1 MPARDRST
9 RRSTGS
15 QRPPTRAAVRA
26 LWPTGPLPISTGTV
40 ELERD
45 PDDPDGVTVLV
56 NGVPSSYL
64 DLADPSHLVF
74 EYMQQMAEVVDR
86 IGPAGGPLDVVHLGA
101 AGCALARAIHAERP
115 GSRQLAIELDT
126 ALPELVRGWFDL
138 PRAPAL
144 RIRAGDARSELE
156 KLPDA
161 SADVVIRDVFAGDI
175 TPRHVRTRE
184 MVAQVARVLRPG
196 GVYLV
201 NTADRPP
208 LAGARAEVATI
219 DGCFADVVAIAE
231 PGLLRGRG
239 YGNLVIAASDD
250 LDLLSSPA
258 LARGIRSLP
267 APARLLRDEE
277 LVAFVAGAQA
287 LRDGPRVT

>member
-1 MPARDRST
+1 MSTRDS

-15 QRPPTRAAVRA
+15 HRPPTRNAVRA
-26 LWPTGPLPISTGTV
+26 LWPTGPLPIPTGTV

-45 PDDPDGVTVLV
+45 PDDPDGVTVLI

-64 DLADPSHLVF
+64 DLADPTNLVF
-74 EYMQQMAEVVDR
+74 EYMQQMAAVIAR
-86 IGPAGGPLDVVHLGA
+86 LGAAGGPLDVVHLGA
-101 AGCALARAIHAERP
+101 AGCALARAIDAERP

-126 ALPELVRGWFDL
+126 ALPELVRAWFDL

-144 RIRAGDARSELE
+144 RIRAGDARAELE

-161 SADVVIRDVFAGDI
+161 SADVVIRDVFAGDL

-184 MVAQVARVLRPG
+184 MVAHVARVLRPG
-196 GVYLV
+196 GVYLA
-201 NTADRPP
+201 NCADRPP
-208 LAGARAEVATI
+208 LAGARAELATI
-219 DGCFADVVAIAE
+219 EGAFGDVVVIAE

-250 LDLLSSPA
+250 PDLLSSAP
-258 LARGIRSLP
+258 LARAIRSLP
-267 APARLLRDEE
+267 APARLLRDQE
-277 LVAFVAGAQA
+277 LVSFVAGAQV
-287 LRDGPRVT
+287 LRDGPALT